1 VNSFSHKPTA
11 PSCVQCARAYQIFQ
25 TTFRTCES
33 FLNSFIQVRKDRHAQ
48 GTPTDLEQDLLRAML
63 VFACSGLDSMIK
75 QLIPDALPTVIDK
88 NEGAELQFRGF
99 IEKKIG
105 NDQKLGMEIM
115 ALSITSRTPREHTLN
130 RFIAALTQD
139 SLQSKDQIYQI
150 TSMFDIA
157 SKDVYVKT

>member
-1 VNSFSHKPTA
+1 
-11 PSCVQCARAYQIFQ
+11 
-25 TTFRTCES
+25 
-33 FLNSFIQVRKDRHAQ
+33 
-48 GTPTDLEQDLLRAML
+48 ML

-75 QLIPDALPTVIDK
+75 QLIRDALPKVIEK

-105 NDQKLGMEIM
+105 SDQKLSMEIM

-130 RFIAALTQD
+130 RFIGLLTQD

-157 SKDVYVKT
+157 SRDV